1 MFDDA
6 NLHLLNPFL
15 RLILMS
21 SEFRLSDLVA
31 NFECFKKAF
40 DIGTQDIT
48 SFLNNSHF
56 QTFDCVEINSLWWD
70 PEENIITFGSDYSLL
85 SKEEIVKHVRLQ

>member
-1 MFDDA
+1 MQKVKRPSIIQNTMFDDA

-40 DIGTQDIT
+40 DIGT
-48 SFLNNSHF
+48 
-56 QTFDCVEINSLWWD
+56 
-70 PEENIITFGSDYSLL
+70 
-85 SKEEIVKHVRLQ
+85 